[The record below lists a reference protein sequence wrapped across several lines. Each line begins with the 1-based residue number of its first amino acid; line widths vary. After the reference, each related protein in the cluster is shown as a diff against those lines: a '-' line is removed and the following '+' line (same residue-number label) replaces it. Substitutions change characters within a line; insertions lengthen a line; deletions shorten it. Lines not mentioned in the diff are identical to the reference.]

1 MKILLITGP
10 IGGGKSKLCR
20 MLQKHGVP
28 VYDCDEQTKSIYQR
42 HPSLLTEMEKVL
54 GCTLRN
60 EQGELDKAVLA
71 NLIFADDK
79 ARAKV
84 NALVH
89 PQVVE
94 DFHQWAVGQSTAW
107 VAIESALFLSPQAG
121 ARLDADAVIYVDAPE
136 SLRIQRILSR
146 RGATLEQAQARVA
159 AQDISPKDARV
170 SHVLVN
176 DGTEEKLELQL
187 NQILQSLSI

>member
-1 MKILLITGP
+1 
-10 IGGGKSKLCR
+10 
-20 MLQKHGVP
+20 
-28 VYDCDEQTKSIYQR
+28 
-42 HPSLLTEMEKVL
+42 MEKAL

-94 DFHQWAVGQSTAW
+94 DFQQWAVGQSTAW

-121 ARLDADAVIYVDAPE
+121 ARLDAEAVIYVDAPE

-146 RGATLEQAQARVA
+146 GGATLEQAQARVA
-159 AQDISPKDARV
+159 AQDISAKDARV

-176 DGTEEKLELQL
+176 DGT
-187 NQILQSLSI
+187 